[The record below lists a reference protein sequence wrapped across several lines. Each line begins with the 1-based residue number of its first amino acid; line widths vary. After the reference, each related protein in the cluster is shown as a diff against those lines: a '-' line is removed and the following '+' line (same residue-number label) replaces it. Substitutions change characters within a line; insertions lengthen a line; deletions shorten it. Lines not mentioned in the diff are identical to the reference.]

1 MRTYKINKVLC
12 FNDKRFALNKGI
24 HMLAYFYKDL
34 DSHRWSPVR
43 RIQKY
48 SHKWL
53 QTNTNAYK

>member
-34 DSHRWSPVR
+34 DSHR
-43 RIQKY
+43 
-48 SHKWL
+48 
-53 QTNTNAYK
+53 